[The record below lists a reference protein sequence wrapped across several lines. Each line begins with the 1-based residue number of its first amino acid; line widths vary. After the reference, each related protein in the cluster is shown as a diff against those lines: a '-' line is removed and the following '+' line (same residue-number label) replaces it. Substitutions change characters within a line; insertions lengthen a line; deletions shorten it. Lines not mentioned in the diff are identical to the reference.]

1 LRYELDAYYAS
12 MEDEHE
18 LIRSEMADADE
29 AILDALDDVHA
40 EINEALKEKNESD
53 AITYAPIEGNINEE
67 TSFIYQEAADDLPEV
82 RLTVAEAV
90 TKLSELD
97 SEVIKSNQKFVYTPA
112 VEEVSHEATQEEV
125 DAGLATA
132 LGEKII
138 DVEAVPAEELTI
150 AELFAKIKLIEQRLD
165 GLI

>member
-1 LRYELDAYYAS
+1 

-18 LIRSEMADADE
+18 LIRSEMTETNE
-29 AILDALDDVHA
+29 AILDALDDVYA

-82 RLTVAEAV
+82 RLTVAEVV
-90 TKLSELD
+90 TKLSKLD

-125 DAGLATA
+125 DAGLATT

-150 AELFAKIKLIEQRLD
+150 ADLFMKVKQIEQM
-165 GLI
+165 LINLT